1 MMALAAAAI
10 LLALNG
16 GNDAA
21 PELELDRLL
30 QKFDLARAS
39 EAATGRET
47 LRGPGLTLCFAP
59 GLQVALVNG
68 ETVALSAPVAIA
80 GGRIRLPADL
90 AAIIERL
97 GAPRPAAP
105 APAEPEAVARKGVPI
120 GRPFKIVIDPGHG
133 GVHTGCQARGGYYEK
148 EVTLDVSRRLR
159 TLLEAMGAEVILTRD
174 EDKQFSEDV
183 DEDLMRR
190 VRISDRARPDLFL
203 SIHCNWAPRADVS
216 GFEVYVSRDPKAD
229 HGVSRRLAS
238 EIRSAFRGGLETED
252 RGIKEAG
259 FKVIKHTEAPAVLV
273 ELDFISNPVAS
284 RRFGESGYRQR
295 VAELL
300 SEAVRKVA
308 VR

>member
-1 MMALAAAAI
+1 MMALAAA
-10 LLALNG
+10 LFLALNG
-16 GNDAA
+16 GDGAV

-68 ETVALSAPVAIA
+68 EAVALSAPVAIA
-80 GGRIRLPADL
+80 AGRIRLPADL
-90 AAIIERL
+90 VAVIERL
-97 GAPRPAAP
+97 GSPRTAPP
-105 APAEPEAVARKGVPI
+105 APEIEAVARKATPI

-133 GVHTGCQARGGYYEK
+133 GIHTGCQARGGYYEK
-148 EVTLDVSRRLR
+148 DVTLDVSRRLR
-159 TLLEAMGAEVILTRD
+159 RLLEAMGVEVVLTRD
-174 EDKQFSEDV
+174 ADTQFSEDV

-203 SIHCNWAPRADVS
+203 SIHCNWARDAEAH
-216 GFEVYVSRDPKAD
+216 GFEVYVSRDPKPD
-229 HGVSRRLAS
+229 HGASRRLAS
-238 EIRSAFRGGLETED
+238 EIRNSFRAGLDTED

-273 ELDFISNPVAS
+273 ELDFISNAVVS
-284 RRFGESGYRQR
+284 RHFGDPDHRQK

-300 SEAVRKVA
+300 SEAIRRFA
-308 VR
+308 AR